1 MNSIVIGNF
10 YGRWKVLK
18 KVNKK
23 GVAKYLC
30 ECSCENKT
38 TKIVLASH
46 LKNGSSKS
54 CGCFSVEKFI
64 ERLKKYNKYDLT
76 GEYGIG
82 YTYKNEK
89 FIFDL
94 DDYEKIREYMWNIN
108 NNGYVRSSRKNSK
121 KTIYLHKLI
130 MNNTTEVIDHMNNIR
145 YDCRKLN
152 LRKCTT
158 QQNSFNKKLSKNS
171 RTGIIGVNLRKNN
184 YYVSRIRFNAEYI
197 DLGYFKNIDDA
208 IYVRLLA
215 EKKYFGE
222 FAPQKHLFEKYG
234 VL

>member
-1 MNSIVIGNF
+1 MNSIIIGNV
-10 YGRWKVLK
+10 YGRWKVLEK
-18 KVNKK
+18 IDKK
-23 GVAKYLC
+23 GASKYLC
-30 ECSCENKT
+30 ECSCKNKT
-38 TKIVLASH
+38 RKIVFARH

-64 ERLKKYNKYDLT
+64 GRLKKYNKYDLT
-76 GEYGIG
+76 GSYGIG
-82 YTYKNEK
+82 YTQKNEK
-89 FIFDL
+89 FVFDL
-94 DDYEKIREYMWNIN
+94 DDYENIKEYMWNIN
-108 NNGYVRSSRKNSK
+108 NNGYVRSSRKNSD

-130 MNNTTEVIDHMNNIR
+130 MNNTNEVIDHINNIR

-171 RTGIIGVNLRKNN
+171 RTGIIGVNLRKTND
-184 YYVSRIRFNAEYI
+184 YVSRIRLNAEYI
-197 DLGYFKNIDDA
+197 NLGYFKNIDDA
-208 IYVRLLA
+208 IYARLLA